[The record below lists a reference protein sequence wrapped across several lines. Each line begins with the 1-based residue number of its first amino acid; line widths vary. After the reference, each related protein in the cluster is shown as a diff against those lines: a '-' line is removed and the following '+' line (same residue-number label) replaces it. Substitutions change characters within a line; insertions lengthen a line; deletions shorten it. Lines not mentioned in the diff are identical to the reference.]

1 MLGFSLI
8 AMLLLFGALGCNRTR
23 VTASDLTGT
32 WVIRDASR
40 QRLPAELRKASAK
53 IVLEANRTFVAS
65 DVPGLFYVNPG
76 RARLDTGSGV
86 WKLVS
91 REGRQQVQLDFH
103 AIAERKEGAIP
114 FGTQVYISGGSS
126 AVILFYYV
134 GDREEERRIELK
146 RKNPSRAGDLGPLK
160 TGTALGPPGVSVPGP
175 HRHSAT
181 GWE

>member
-103 AIAERKEGAIP
+103 AIAERKEGPIP
-114 FGTQVYISGGSS
+114 WGRQFYFAGGSP

-134 GDREEERRIELK
+134 GAPDEAGRIKFK
-146 RKNPSRAGDLGPLK
+146 RKYPRGAGDWGPPKTATPLAPSRLCVPR
-160 TGTALGPPGVSVPGP
+160 PP
-175 HRHSAT
+175 RHSA
-181 GWE
+181 